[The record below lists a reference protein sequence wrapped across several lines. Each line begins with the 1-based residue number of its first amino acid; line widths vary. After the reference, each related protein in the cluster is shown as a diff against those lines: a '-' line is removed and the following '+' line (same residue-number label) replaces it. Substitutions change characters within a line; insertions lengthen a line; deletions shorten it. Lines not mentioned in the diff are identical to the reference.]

1 MKLSFI
7 DKIKD
12 FQKNHS
18 KWLNLYTILLAA
30 FIIFVAF
37 FDSQSF
43 VKRVKVYFKQKRV
56 NMEIREYQEKIET
69 ANERYSDMDHN
80 DTTVER
86 YARETY
92 YMHEP
97 DEKVFIIDED
107 E

>member
-1 MKLSFI
+1 MKFSLI
-7 DKIKD
+7 EKIKS
-12 FQKNHS
+12 FHEKHS
-18 KWLNLYTILLAA
+18 KWFNFYTIAFAIFLV
-30 FIIFVAF
+30 FIIF
-37 FDSQSF
+37 FDSQSL
-43 VKRVKVYFKQKRV
+43 VKRAKVYFKQKRV
-56 NMEIREYQEKIET
+56 NMEIREYEEKIAT